1 MLGVVVQPVHRLV
14 NSVKL
19 SYEFLSKEF
28 TQLYCNYEGSDTW
41 NLRCFMRIGGITMFF
56 GLGFKDKKT
65 VKELRK
71 NQNLTARELADKLR
85 LNTTDILKI
94 DDLRLRDLSEP
105 LKTKLTPI
113 LRGDYMDN
121 MTWL

>member
-1 MLGVVVQPVHRLV
+1 
-14 NSVKL
+14 
-19 SYEFLSKEF
+19 
-28 TQLYCNYEGSDTW
+28 
-41 NLRCFMRIGGITMFF
+41 MFF

-71 NQNLTARELADKLR
+71 NQNLTAKELADKLK
-85 LNTTDILKI
+85 LDTVDILKI
-94 DDLRLRDLSEP
+94 DDLRLKDIAEP
-105 LKTKLTPI
+105 LRSKLRPI